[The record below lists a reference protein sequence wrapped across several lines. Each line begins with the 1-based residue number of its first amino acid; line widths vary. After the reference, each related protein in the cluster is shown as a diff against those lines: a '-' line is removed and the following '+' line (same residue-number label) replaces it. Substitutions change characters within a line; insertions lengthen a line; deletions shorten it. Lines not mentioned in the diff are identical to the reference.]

1 MKKLQILYGN
11 ISQNSGYRGGIKALE
26 ATKGG
31 LGMKHTVYL
40 KIYAFYLKI

>member
-1 MKKLQILYGN
+1 MKNLQIFDEHIL
-11 ISQNSGYRGGIKALE
+11 QKSGYRGRIKALE

-40 KIYAFYLKI
+40 KMYAFYLNI